1 MDIHHLIQPIL
12 AIQNSPAGDEPTVS
26 WFELGLGAVG
36 IAVVFASLSFW
47 YVAINRLI
55 RKQELIPYRRSE
67 CVLGFIDLVAVCVC
81 WLGAQVATGS
91 VLGAVAG
98 PEALKLSEEELFAE
112 HGVLLLYSN
121 AVLGIASLIAC
132 GTYLVLRYRT
142 TNSFGLR
149 LGQLRQQ
156 VGYGVVVFTMLVPI
170 VLLIQF
176 LLSLLVKYDHPVLSV
191 LTENPSFVSIFGCWA
206 AAVLQAPFVE
216 EFLFRGVFQHWME
229 RLSVS
234 KLTDDR
240 MLIGGSSLT
249 ATGAPADNTFD
260 DSPGLPTAELMEP
273 SGASQVS
280 TDADLKNPY
289 LSPHTHT
296 NSLEHQTNP
305 YISPSIQSIVP
316 QDDVHTVQPKF
327 AYWPIL
333 VSSACF
339 ALIHWGQGLAPIP
352 LFVLALG
359 LGYLFRQTGSLIA
372 CITVHFLLN
381 FYSMFVFTVMIL
393 LGETP

>member
-1 MDIHHLIQPIL
+1 MDIHFFNQPTL
-12 AIQNSPAGDEPTVS
+12 AIQNLAVADPTFS
-26 WFELGLGAVG
+26 WLELGIG
-36 IAVVFASLSFW
+36 IVVIAIAIASLSFW
-47 YVAINRLI
+47 YMAITRLI
-55 RKQELIPYRRSE
+55 NKQELIPYRRSE
-67 CVLGFIDLVAVCVC
+67 SVLGFIDLVAVFAC
-81 WLGAQVATGS
+81 WLGSQVASGV
-91 VLGAVAG
+91 VLVVVAG
-98 PEALKLSEEELFAE
+98 PDAVNGSDEEMFAE
-112 HGVLLLYSN
+112 HGVLLLYLS
-121 AVLGIASLIAC
+121 AVFGILSLIVGGA
-132 GTYLVLRYRT
+132 YLILRYRT

-149 LGQLRQQ
+149 LGQVRQQ
-156 VGYGVVVFTMLVPI
+156 VGYGVVVFTMLFPI
-170 VLLIQF
+170 TLLIQY
-176 LLSLLVKYDHPVLSV
+176 LLSLLVEYDHPVLSV
-191 LTENPSFVSIFGCWA
+191 LTENPSFVPIFGCWA

-249 ATGAPADNTFD
+249 TTGAPADNTFD

>member
-12 AIQNSPAGDEPTVS
+12 AATDEPIVS
-26 WFELGLGAVG
+26 WVELGLVIMVG
-36 IAVVFASLSFW
+36 VASLSLW
-47 YVAINRLI
+47 AMALIRLI
-55 RKQELIPYRRSE
+55 RGQELIPYRRSE
-67 CVLGFIDLVAVCVC
+67 CELGFVDLVTVFVC
-81 WLGAQVATGS
+81 WLGSQVAAGS
-91 VLGAVAG
+91 VLGAIAG
-98 PEALKLSEEELFAE
+98 PEVFKLSEEELFAE

-121 AVLGIASLIAC
+121 AVLGIASLIVG
-132 GTYLVLRYRT
+132 GTFLVLRYRT

-149 LGQLRQQ
+149 LGQLIQQ
-156 VGYGVVVFTMLVPI
+156 VGYGVVVFTMLFPI

-191 LTENPSFVSIFGCWA
+191 LAEDPSFVSIFGCWA
-206 AAVLQAPFVE
+206 AAVLAAPFVE
-216 EFLFRGVFQHWME
+216 EFLFRGVFQHWLE

-234 KLTDDR
+234 KFTDDQ
-240 MLIGGSSLT
+240 MLVGGSSS
-249 ATGAPADNTFD
+249 ASRGALIGNAFD
-260 DSPGLPTAELMEP
+260 DSSGLPTEKL
-273 SGASQVS
+273 GA
-280 TDADLKNPY
+280 TDSDLTNPY
-289 LSPHTHT
+289 LSPYTGAS
-296 NSLEHQTNP
+296 NQKKQAIGSQNE
-305 YISPSIQSIVP
+305 V
-316 QDDVHTVQPKF
+316 DTVQPKF

-333 VSSACF
+333 VSSLCF
-339 ALIHWGQGLAPIP
+339 ALVHWGQGLAPIP

>member
-1 MDIHHLIQPIL
+1 MDIHFLTVPIL
-12 AIQNSPAGDEPTVS
+12 AIQNLPAADKPTVS
-26 WFELGLGAVG
+26 WLELGMGAVV
-36 IAVVFASLSFW
+36 IAIAFASLSFW
-47 YVAINRLI
+47 YMAINRLI

-67 CVLGFIDLVAVCVC
+67 SVLGFIDVVAVFAC
-81 WLGAQVATGS
+81 WLGSQMASGV
-91 VLGAVAG
+91 VLVLVAG
-98 PEALKLSEEELFAE
+98 PDAFSGGEEDLFAE
-112 HGVLLLYSN
+112 HGVLLLYLS
-121 AVLGIASLIAC
+121 AVFGIVSMIVGGA
-132 GTYLVLRYRT
+132 YLLLRYRT
-142 TNSFGLR
+142 ANSFGLR
-149 LGQLRQQ
+149 MGDLKRQ
-156 VGYGVVVFTMLVPI
+156 VGYGVVVFTMLFPI
-170 VLLIQF
+170 TLLIQF

-191 LTENPSFVSIFGCWA
+191 LTENPSFVPIFGCWA

-216 EFLFRGVFQHWME
+216 EFLFRGVFHHWME

-234 KLTDDR
+234 KITDDR

-249 ATGAPADNTFD
+249 ANGATGNTFS
-260 DSPGLPTAELMEP
+260 DSSEIPTAKLAEP
-273 SGASQVS
+273 NVISNVT
-280 TDADLKNPY
+280 TDSDL
-289 LSPHTHT
+289 
-296 NSLEHQTNP
+296 TNP
-305 YISPSIQSIVP
+305 YVSPSILTIGAKNEAIDP
-316 QDDVHTVQPKF
+316 QDEARKVQPKF

-352 LFVLALG
+352 LFILALG